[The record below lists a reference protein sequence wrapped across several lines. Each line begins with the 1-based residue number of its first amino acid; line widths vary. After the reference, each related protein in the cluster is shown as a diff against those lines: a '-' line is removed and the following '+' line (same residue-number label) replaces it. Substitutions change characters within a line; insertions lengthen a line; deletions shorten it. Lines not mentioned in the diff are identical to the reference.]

1 MASLVWDGSLSDAVR
16 YHILRLHGG
25 AGDAGLEFMN
35 TAVWRDNILPHCLAR
50 GRRLHITGHSW
61 GAGPAAVVAHLERL
75 RRWGHGTTRPEI
87 YVWTFNGLA
96 PIDYKRLSF
105 NGRTILCVDKIR
117 AFATPGDPVSFV
129 VSGGVWGV
137 LP

>member
-25 AGDAGLEFMN
+25 AWDAGLEFMN

-61 GAGPAAVVAHLERL
+61 GAGPAAVVAHLDRL
-75 RRWGHGTTRPEI
+75 RRCVLRTNRPANHQ
-87 YVWTFNGLA
+87 WTLKG
-96 PIDYKRLSF
+96 PSSPYYKRPS
-105 NGRTILCVDKIR
+105 
-117 AFATPGDPVSFV
+117 
-129 VSGGVWGV
+129 
-137 LP
+137 